1 MVHFLFS
8 HVKNISVNGRKTQ
21 ADTGQGTGG
30 FYYLIVHCGMFSLK
44 KAGGAQ
50 KSSISF
56 LEDILLVMPKYKTE
70 L

>member
-1 MVHFLFS
+1 
-8 HVKNISVNGRKTQ
+8 
-21 ADTGQGTGG
+21 
-30 FYYLIVHCGMFSLK
+30 MFSLK